1 MQALL
6 AGWRHFPLCFPL
18 FFTLNLSSS
27 FFCLNEQWIKALR
40 NFEKVIFYLR
50 EYVRIKIRC
59 FTGFS
64 LSTSSFRIL
73 IRINDTVL
81 TILFSNLKTILRQF
95 LTCFSSEEKSHI
107 QIYVSSGDLRPFGLP
122 TRTPKITFFLWWM
135 TICLAMNG
143 LTLFDEKG
151 YCH

>member
-1 MQALL
+1 MASFPSLFSWKCLIHLL
-6 AGWRHFPLCFPL
+6 F
-18 FFTLNLSSS
+18 S
-27 FFCLNEQWIKALR
+27 FFCLNEQWIKAQR

-73 IRINDTVL
+73 INLNDTAL
-81 TILFSNLKTILRQF
+81 TILLSNLKKILRQF

-107 QIYVSSGDLRPFGLP
+107 QIYVSSGNFRVP
-122 TRTPKITFFLWWM
+122 TRTPIGFNPDEWQYVYQWM
-135 TICLAMNG
+135 
-143 LTLFDEKG
+143 D
-151 YCH
+151 